1 MELEKQSQLES
12 FARGGEASD
21 PWDGWGGAHVLR
33 VIFKANPFKIELEAG
48 AVCSI
53 CDSCLL
59 EARGFELLT
68 DFVPY
73 TI

>member
-1 MELEKQSQLES
+1 MELEQQSQLAS
-12 FARGGEASD
+12 FGRGGERRRT
-21 PWDGWGGAHVLR
+21 PETEGGPHNLR

-53 CDSCLL
+53 CDSCLS

-68 DFVPY
+68 GFVSY
-73 TI
+73 V

>member
-12 FARGGEASD
+12 FSRGGRGVG
-21 PWDGWGGAHVLR
+21 PLGRRGGAHVLN
-33 VIFKANPFKIELEAG
+33 VIFKANPFKMELEAG

-68 DFVPY
+68 DFVSY
-73 TI
+73 V